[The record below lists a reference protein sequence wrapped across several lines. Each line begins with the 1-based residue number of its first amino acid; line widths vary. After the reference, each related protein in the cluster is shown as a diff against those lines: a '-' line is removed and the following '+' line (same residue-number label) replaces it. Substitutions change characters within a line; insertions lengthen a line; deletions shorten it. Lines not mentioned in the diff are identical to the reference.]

1 MIEWGRVVRLAVS
14 VNHQYYDWSNAMYSA
29 KVVTEQHDDIQLPP
43 SAWVMP
49 VPLHSQQK
57 GKRINLH

>member
-1 MIEWGRVVRLAVS
+1 
-14 VNHQYYDWSNAMYSA
+14 MYSA
-29 KVVTEQHDDIQLPP
+29 KVVREQHDDIQLPP

-57 GKRINLH
+57 GKRINLHQLSQDFTAKQVCKNDFK

>member
-1 MIEWGRVVRLAVS
+1 
-14 VNHQYYDWSNAMYSA
+14 MYSA